1 MSAITA
7 SNLLSYA
14 GYILEAGLLV
24 YLLAR
29 GHAKRLWELVFY
41 LVMSLSVIAARSY
54 TLRHYGLDSS
64 QYWNSY
70 WTTDLLLVLAAFV
83 VVASFFRRACSQN
96 AEMWQ
101 FVRLLLGAVLVA
113 ITIVSFFSLS
123 SHKDKV
129 FSLFIVQFS
138 QNLYF
143 ASLVLTTLLYL
154 MTLKMEVAD
163 DRLGMLVCGLG
174 IEFAGPA
181 AGLAL
186 FYLARGAELSRLVG
200 VYFFPLCDIGMI
212 LTWFYAVS
220 RVPDLAK
227 VPRPSVGRVDGT
239 PAYARGNISHF

>member
-1 MSAITA
+1 MSGATVTD
-7 SNLLSYA
+7 LLCYA

-29 GHAKRLWELVFY
+29 GYAKSLWELAFY
-41 LVMSLSVIAARSY
+41 LSMSFGIGAVRMY
-54 TLRHYGLDSS
+54 TLAKYGLASS
-64 QYWNSY
+64 QYGNLY

-83 VVASFFRRACSQN
+83 LVASFFRRACSQN
-96 AEMWQ
+96 QDMWQ
-101 FVRLLLGAVLVA
+101 FVRLLLAAV
-113 ITIVSFFSLS
+113 IVSIAVISYFSLS
-123 SHKDKV
+123 NHQGKL
-129 FSLFIVQFS
+129 FSFFIVEFS

-154 MTLKMEVAD
+154 MTLRMDLAD

-186 FYLARGAELSRLVG
+186 VYLTNGAEISRVIG

-212 LTWFYAVS
+212 LTWFYAIS
-220 RVPDLAK
+220 RVPALAN
-227 VPRPSVGRVDGT
+227 VPRGRAEAAPSFAEGH
-239 PAYARGNISHF
+239 ISHA